1 MRKILILTGR
11 YLPGHKDGGPLR
23 TIVNLTDALGDEYD
37 FYIVCL
43 DRDHGDTA
51 PYKNIRYDVWNLVG
65 KARVRYVK
73 AGGFSFSFLRKL
85 AADVDLIYLCGFFDD
100 YGYKI
105 LLLNRLNMLHGKPVA
120 VASMGTFSEG
130 ALSQKALKKRIFIG
144 CCKALGLFRNMKWSV
159 TSELELG
166 DVKRN
171 IGKDAECMIA
181 EDLPRSNVP
190 GRRQREYREYLDV
203 VFLSRIS
210 PMKNLSGAIKC
221 LKNLQANVRFTIYG
235 PKEDGVY
242 WSSCLKELDNLP
254 SNICWSYKGD
264 VLSEEVQEK
273 LQQHEIFLFPTKGEN
288 YGHVIFEALSV
299 GCIPVIS
306 DQTPWSRLI
315 SERKAGYILQLTE
328 DMKEFTQVLERF
340 SKMTKE
346 EKKEISEH
354 AIKIAVEK
362 VEQSKKDTGYRKIFG

>member
-1 MRKILILTGR
+1 M
-11 YLPGHKDGGPLR
+11 
-23 TIVNLTDALGDEYD
+23 
-37 FYIVCL
+37 
-43 DRDHGDTA
+43 
-51 PYKNIRYDVWNLVG
+51 
-65 KARVRYVK
+65 
-73 AGGFSFSFLRKL
+73 
-85 AADVDLIYLCGFFDD
+85 DLIYLCGFFDD

-144 CCKALGLFRNMKWSV
+144 CCKAFGFRNMKWSV

-306 DQTPWSRLI
+306 DQTPWNIIAQRG
-315 SERKAGYILQLTE
+315 AGYVLPITDE
-328 DMKEFTQVLERF
+328 MEEFTTALEELARL
-340 SKMTKE
+340 SE
-346 EKKEISEH
+346 WKKLEM
-354 AIKIAVEK
+354 
-362 VEQSKKDTGYRKIFG
+362 SKKAVQIAREKLNQAKNENGYRTLFG